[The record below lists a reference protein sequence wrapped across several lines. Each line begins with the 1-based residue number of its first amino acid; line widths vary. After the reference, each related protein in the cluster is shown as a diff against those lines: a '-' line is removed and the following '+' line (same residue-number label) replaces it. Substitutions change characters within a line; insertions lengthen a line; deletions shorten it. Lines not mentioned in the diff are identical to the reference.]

1 MDNENEIFEAEVENE
16 EKEVIDAE
24 VVDNIDND
32 DNYSSNDGFDPNVV
46 LQTIMQ
52 SQDQGLRNVVLKLS
66 TLNVSTKA
74 AVILLLQQLGLD
86 KFIPGNIGEVINTVL
101 LLLSMLGIIVDP
113 TTKGVGDSQIVL
125 DGEPSDSLKDEI
137 EELNNMLDAR
147 EDELKEMSDKLG
159 ALMENLQEEGE

>member
-1 MDNENEIFEAEVENE
+1 MDNEKEIFEAEVENE
-16 EKEVIDAE
+16 EKEVIDPE

-74 AVILLLQQLGLD
+74 AVILLLFKYVNVAGILALLYSVYCAIYVLIHYD
-86 KFIPGNIGEVINTVL
+86 KVKDNEYMIQDTLNKGKQVSIKKTVWKN
-101 LLLSMLGIIVDP
+101 LGIC
-113 TTKGVGDSQIVL
+113 
-125 DGEPSDSLKDEI
+125 
-137 EELNNMLDAR
+137 
-147 EDELKEMSDKLG
+147 
-159 ALMENLQEEGE
+159 ALCIPLAILSFWYYFVFQAS

>member
-1 MDNENEIFEAEVENE
+1 MDNEKEIFEAEVENE

-24 VVDNIDND
+24 VVDDIDNN

-74 AVILLLQQLGLD
+74 AVILLLFKYVNVAGILALLYSVYCAIYVLIHYD
-86 KFIPGNIGEVINTVL
+86 KVKDNEYMIQDTLNKGKQVSIKKTVWKN
-101 LLLSMLGIIVDP
+101 LGICALCIP
-113 TTKGVGDSQIVL
+113 LAVL
-125 DGEPSDSLKDEI
+125 SFWYYFVFQVS
-137 EELNNMLDAR
+137 
-147 EDELKEMSDKLG
+147 
-159 ALMENLQEEGE
+159 

>member
-1 MDNENEIFEAEVENE
+1 MDNEKEIFEAEVENE

-74 AVILLLQQLGLD
+74 AVILLLFKYVNVAGILALLYSVYCAIYVLIHYD
-86 KFIPGNIGEVINTVL
+86 KVKDNEYMIQDTLNKGKQVSIKKTVWKN
-101 LLLSMLGIIVDP
+101 LGICALCIP
-113 TTKGVGDSQIVL
+113 LAVL
-125 DGEPSDSLKDEI
+125 SFWYYFVFQAS
-137 EELNNMLDAR
+137 
-147 EDELKEMSDKLG
+147 
-159 ALMENLQEEGE
+159 